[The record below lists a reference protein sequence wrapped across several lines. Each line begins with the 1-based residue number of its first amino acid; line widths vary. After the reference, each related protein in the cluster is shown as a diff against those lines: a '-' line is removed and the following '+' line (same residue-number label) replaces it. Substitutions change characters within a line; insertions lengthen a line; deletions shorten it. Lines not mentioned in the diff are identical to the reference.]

1 MKVRLAAES
10 AGLICVID
18 DCQLVAT
25 VGDLSYTIMLRSM
38 VELEA
43 LVRLNLKFRDC
54 RIRSDMYYSIGVL
67 VVLVCG
73 IRVFGVL
80 AQILEI

>member
-1 MKVRLAAES
+1 MCQME
-10 AGLICVID
+10 CVE
-18 DCQLVAT
+18 A
-25 VGDLSYTIMLRSM
+25 VGDVSTFPIAMVLRSM